1 MVAKELTTTPCR
13 CDEAANLTKMGQNTH
28 ATHSS
33 GLHEALSTDEQHQP
47 THGRLRLPYRLPGC
61 LPRRQK
67 GTPRGARLSFQHC
80 HSSSHIVSSS
90 SGVSIDEEF
99 IRLRSVISPKKEGG
113 TLFARRLGST
123 RCLWLALSRACVT
136 SGRRKIGAMS
146 TTCWRLESPPK
157 PAHEIRGLS
166 TSTGTTTTS
175 WPSAHHNAKE
185 AAIIF

>member
-1 MVAKELTTTPCR
+1 MCWLHLTNHQDSASTDMVAKELTTTPCR

-90 SGVSIDEEF
+90 SGLSIDEEF
-99 IRLRSVISPKKEGG
+99 IRLRSVISKKKK
-113 TLFARRLGST
+113 
-123 RCLWLALSRACVT
+123 VVH
-136 SGRRKIGAMS
+136 RKV
-146 TTCWRLESPPK
+146 PPK
-157 PAHEIRGLS
+157 PAHEIRDLS

-185 AAIIF
+185 AAIIV

>member
-33 GLHEALSTDEQHQP
+33 GLHEALSTAEQHQP
-47 THGRLRLPYRLPGC
+47 THGRLRLPYRLPRC

-90 SGVSIDEEF
+90 SGLSIDEEF
-99 IRLRSVISPKKEGG
+99 IRPRSVISQKKEGG

-123 RCLWLALSRACVT
+123 RCLWLARSRACVT